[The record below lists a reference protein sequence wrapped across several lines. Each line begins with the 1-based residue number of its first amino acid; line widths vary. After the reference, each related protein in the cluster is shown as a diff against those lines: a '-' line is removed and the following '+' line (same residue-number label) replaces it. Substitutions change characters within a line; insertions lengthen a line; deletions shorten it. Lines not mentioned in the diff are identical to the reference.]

1 MFRGETKTINDLE
14 TERPM
19 NQRPLPLNTVP
30 SIQNDDSDSF
40 IDLNRL
46 TAIVARRSRIA
57 AVCVIVCFLLGAVY
71 LFMATP
77 IYTSQAQILLDDTL
91 SKYAEEAPS
100 PQSIQ
105 QADTKISSAVEI
117 LKSGELALHVTD
129 MENLGEN
136 ETILNPPQSLMS
148 RLKSGVRSLAGIFS
162 SRPEISEEDAR
173 NGKRA
178 MAAAYLQQ
186 GLTVER
192 VARSSVIAV
201 SYRSTDPQLA
211 ASVTRAYANAYLTD
225 QLNANFDA
233 TERASVWLQERLT
246 DLRQRAQAASL
257 EAEKFKADNGL
268 TSARGELMS
277 EQQLSDLN
285 SQLIVAQADTASA
298 SARYNQF
305 KAILD
310 QGAENAVNNATISS
324 SQTDNS
330 VIQDLRTRY
339 LAVSKREQ
347 VIVQNFSA
355 DHPQAVALR
364 NEKAELSDKIFRE
377 LQQLTGSYRNEFEV
391 AKSREASLRQSIEG
405 VVGSNSQ
412 ANRSLVE
419 LRELEQRATA
429 LKTLYESYL
438 GRYEEASQQR
448 SFPIAKA
455 RIISE
460 AGVPTSPSSPRKAMV
475 LALSIVL
482 GFMVSAV
489 IGGFM
494 EFRERFFRLEEE
506 VRSILGHKS
515 LGYVPLIGKKRTSLW
530 KQIRERL
537 TGAKPEKIE
546 AETHVPLARMSRI
559 AVETPRSAFAETLRN
574 AKLASDVILQGRPN
588 RVIGVVS
595 SLPGEGKSTIAANF
609 AGLLAA
615 SGKRTLLIDADLR
628 NPAIS
633 RLISPPPKS
642 GLVEAVL
649 GEEEWTT
656 SIRVDPQTRLAVLPI
671 ARREHLYHTNELL
684 ASPGMENLIA
694 NARNSFEY
702 VIVDLAPLAP
712 VIDAKAF
719 SPFADG
725 FLMVVEW
732 GKTPTRL
739 VRDVLHSD
747 PQFNAKILGVMLNK
761 TDMDELGKYSDFG
774 AAEKYRKSYEKY
786 YIEQPLK
793 NAR

>member
-1 MFRGETKTINDLE
+1 
-14 TERPM
+14 M

-30 SIQNDDSDSF
+30 SLRSDDADSF

-46 TAIVARRSRIA
+46 TAIAARRSRVV
-57 AVCVIVCFLLGAVY
+57 AVCVIVCFLLGALY
-71 LFMATP
+71 LLTATP
-77 IYTSQAQILLDDTL
+77 VYTSQTQILLDDNL

-100 PQSIQ
+100 PQSTQ
-105 QADTKISSAVEI
+105 QADTQISSAVEI
-117 LKSGELALHVTD
+117 LKSGELALRVSD
-129 MENLGEN
+129 AEKLWEN

-148 RLKSGVRSLAGIFS
+148 MLKSTIRSVVGIFDGT
-162 SRPEISEEDAR
+162 PEISEAAVR
-173 NGKRA
+173 NSKRET
-178 MAAAYLQQ
+178 AAAYIQQ
-186 GLTVER
+186 AITVER
-192 VARSSVIAV
+192 VARSSVVAL
-201 SYRSTDPQLA
+201 SFKSTDPQLA
-211 ASVTRAYANAYLTD
+211 ARITRAYANAYLTD

-257 EAEKFKADNGL
+257 EAEKFKTEHGL

-305 KAILD
+305 KSIVD
-310 QGAENAVNNATISS
+310 QGPDNAVNNATISS
-324 SQTDNS
+324 KETDNT

-339 LAVSKREQ
+339 LAVTKREQ
-347 VIVQNFSA
+347 AVTQNFGA
-355 DHPQAVALR
+355 DHPQAVSLR
-364 NEKAELSDKIFRE
+364 TEKAGLAGQIFRE
-377 LQQLTGSYRNEFEV
+377 LEQITASYRNEFEV

-405 VVGSNSQ
+405 VVGNNSE
-412 ANRSLVE
+412 ANRSLVN

-438 GRYEEASQQR
+438 GRYEEAAQQR

-460 AGVPTSPSSPRKAMV
+460 AGVPTAPSSPKKTMV

-482 GFMVSAV
+482 GFM
-489 IGGFM
+489 IGAAIAGVQ

-515 LGYVPLIGKKRTSLW
+515 LGYLPLIGKRTTSLW
-530 KQIRERL
+530 DKTRSRL
-537 TGAKPEKIE
+537 AKEDVAKPEPETKI
-546 AETHVPLARMSRI
+546 PLTRMTRI

-574 AKLASDVILQGRPN
+574 AKLASDVMLQGRPN
-588 RVIGVVS
+588 RVIGIVS
-595 SLPGEGKSTIAANF
+595 ALPGEGKSTIAANF

-633 RLISPPPKS
+633 RMISPAPKT
-642 GLVEAVL
+642 GLLEAVL
-649 GEEEWTT
+649 GESEWTAGL
-656 SIRVDPQTRLAVLPI
+656 RVDPQTRLAILPI
-671 ARREHLYHTNELL
+671 APREQLYHTNELL
-684 ASPGMENLIA
+684 ASPGMEALIA
-694 NARNSFEY
+694 NARKAFDY
-702 VIVDLAPLAP
+702 IIVDLAPLAP

-725 FLMVVEW
+725 FLMVIEW
-732 GKTPTRL
+732 GKTPSRL
-739 VRDVLHSD
+739 VRDVLQSD
-747 PQFNAKILGVMLNK
+747 PPFNAKILGVMLNK

-793 NAR
+793 PAR

>member
-1 MFRGETKTINDLE
+1 
-14 TERPM
+14 M

-30 SIQNDDSDSF
+30 SLQSDESDTF

-46 TAIVARRSRIA
+46 TAIAFRRSRVVA
-57 AVCVIVCFLLGAVY
+57 ACVILCFMLGSLY
-71 LFMATP
+71 LMFATP
-77 IYTSQAQILLDDTL
+77 VYTSQTQILLDDNL
-91 SKYAEEAPS
+91 SKYAEENPS
-100 PQSIQ
+100 PQSAQ
-105 QADTKISSAVEI
+105 QADTQLSSAVEI
-117 LKSGELALHVTD
+117 LKSGELALRVTD
-129 MENLGEN
+129 AENLGEN
-136 ETILNPPQSLMS
+136 ETVLNPPQSLMS
-148 RLKSGVRSLAGIFS
+148 MVKSAVKSVTGMFG
-162 SRPEISEEDAR
+162 SRPEISEAAAR
-173 NGKRA
+173 NGKRET
-178 MAAAYLQQ
+178 AAAYIQQ
-186 GLTVER
+186 ALTVER
-192 VARSSVIAV
+192 VSRSSVVAL
-201 SYRSTDPQLA
+201 SYKSTDPQLA
-211 ASVTRAYANAYLTD
+211 ATITRAYAKAYLTD

-257 EAEKFKADNGL
+257 DAEKFKAENGL
-268 TSARGELMS
+268 TSTRGELMS

-285 SQLIVAQADTASA
+285 SQLIVAQADSASA
-298 SARYNQF
+298 SARYNQY
-305 KAILD
+305 KSIID

-324 SQTDNS
+324 NQTDNS

-355 DHPQAVALR
+355 DHPQAIALR
-364 NEKAELSDKIFRE
+364 AEKTELAGQIFRE
-377 LQQLTGSYRNEFEV
+377 LQQITGSYRNEFEV
-391 AKSREASLRQSIEG
+391 AKSREASLRKSIEG
-405 VVGSNSQ
+405 VVGNNSE
-412 ANRSLVE
+412 ANRSLVQ

-438 GRYEEASQQR
+438 GRYEEAAQQR

-460 AGVPTSPSSPRKAMV
+460 AGVPTAPSSPKRTMV
-475 LALSIVL
+475 LGLSVVL
-482 GFMVSAV
+482 GFMLGTFIA
-489 IGGFM
+489 GLQ

-515 LGYVPLIGKKRTSLW
+515 LGYLPLIGKKTVSMWRKT
-530 KQIRERL
+530 RERL
-537 TGAKPEKIE
+537 SKSEPEKPD
-546 AETHVPLARMSRI
+546 AVADADMPLTRMTRI
-559 AVETPRSAFAETLRN
+559 AVDSPRSAFAETLRN

-595 SLPGEGKSTIAANF
+595 ALPGEGKSTIAANF

-615 SGKRTLLIDADLR
+615 SGKRTLLIDADIR

-633 RLISPPPKS
+633 RMISPAPKT

-649 GEEEWTT
+649 GEEDWTVGL
-656 SIRVDPQTRLAVLPI
+656 RVDPQTRLAILPI
-671 ARREHLYHTNELL
+671 APREHLYHTNELL
-684 ASPGMENLIA
+684 ASQGMETLIA
-694 NARNSFEY
+694 NARKNFDY

-725 FLMVVEW
+725 FLMVIEW
-732 GKTPTRL
+732 GKTPARL

-774 AAEKYRKSYEKY
+774 AAEKYRRHYESY

-793 NAR
+793 AGR

>member
-1 MFRGETKTINDLE
+1 
-14 TERPM
+14 M

-30 SIQNDDSDSF
+30 SLRSDESDSF

-46 TAIVARRSRIA
+46 TAIALRRSRVV
-57 AVCVIVCFLLGAVY
+57 AVCVIACFLVGSVY
-71 LFMATP
+71 LLSATP
-77 IYTSQAQILLDDTL
+77 IYTSQTQILLDDNL
-91 SKYAEEAPS
+91 SKYAEETPS
-100 PQSIQ
+100 PQSAQ
-105 QADTKISSAVEI
+105 QADTQLSSAVEI
-117 LKSGELALHVTD
+117 LKSGELALRVTD
-129 MENLGEN
+129 AENLGEN
-136 ETILNPPQSLMS
+136 ETVLNPPQSVMS
-148 RLKSGVRSLAGIFS
+148 MVKSAIRSAVGIFG
-162 SRPEISEEDAR
+162 SRPEISEAAAR
-173 NGKRA
+173 EWKREL
-178 MAAAYLQQ
+178 AAAYIQQ

-192 VARSSVIAV
+192 VARSSVV
-201 SYRSTDPQLA
+201 SLSYKSTDPHLA
-211 ASVTRAYANAYLTD
+211 AVVTRAYANAYLTD

-257 EAEKFKADNGL
+257 DAEKFKADNGL
-268 TSARGELMS
+268 TSTRGELMS

-285 SQLIVAQADTASA
+285 SQLIVAQADSASA

-305 KAILD
+305 KSIID

-324 SQTDNS
+324 NQTDNS

-339 LAVSKREQ
+339 LTVSKREQ

-364 NEKAELSDKIFRE
+364 AEKSELAGQIFRE
-377 LQQLTGSYRNEFEV
+377 LQQITASYRNEFEV

-412 ANRSLVE
+412 ANRSLVD

-438 GRYEEASQQR
+438 GRYEEAAQQR

-455 RIISE
+455 RIISD
-460 AGVPTSPSSPRKAMV
+460 AGVPTSPSSPKRTMV

-482 GFMVSAV
+482 GFMLGAV
-489 IGGFM
+489 IAGLQ
-494 EFRERFFRLEEE
+494 EFRERFFRLEEDI
-506 VRSILGHKS
+506 RSILGHKS
-515 LGYVPLIGKKRTSLW
+515 LGYLPLIGKKTDTLW
-530 KQIRERL
+530 NKTRGRL
-537 TGAKPEKIE
+537 SKADKAKPIKTDTDGDADI
-546 AETHVPLARMSRI
+546 PLTRMTRT
-559 AVETPRSAFAETLRN
+559 AVDAPRSAFAETLRN

-595 SLPGEGKSTIAANF
+595 ALPGEGKSTIAANF

-633 RLISPPPKS
+633 KMISPAPKT

-649 GEEEWTT
+649 GEEEWTAGL
-656 SIRVDPQTRLAVLPI
+656 RVDPQTRLAILPI
-671 ARREHLYHTNELL
+671 APREHLYHTNELL
-684 ASPGMENLIA
+684 ASPGMETLIA
-694 NARNSFEY
+694 NVRKSFDY
-702 VIVDLAPLAP
+702 IIVDLAPLAP

-725 FLMVVEW
+725 FLMVIEW
-732 GKTPTRL
+732 GKTPSRL

-774 AAEKYRKSYEKY
+774 AAEKYRKSYESY

-793 NAR
+793 ATR

>member
-1 MFRGETKTINDLE
+1 
-14 TERPM
+14 M

-30 SIQNDDSDSF
+30 SLRSDESDSF

-46 TAIVARRSRIA
+46 TAIALRRSRVV
-57 AVCVIVCFLLGAVY
+57 AVCVIACFLLGATY
-71 LFMATP
+71 LLFATP
-77 IYTSQAQILLDDTL
+77 VYTSQTQILLDDNL

-100 PQSIQ
+100 PQSAQ
-105 QADTKISSAVEI
+105 QADTQLSSAVEI
-117 LKSGELALHVTD
+117 LKSGELALRVTD
-129 MENLGEN
+129 AEKLDEN
-136 ETILNPPQSLMS
+136 ETVLNPPQSLMS
-148 RLKSGVRSLAGIFS
+148 TVKSAARSVVGIFGG
-162 SRPEISEEDAR
+162 RPEISEAAAR
-173 NGKRA
+173 NVKRE
-178 MAAAYLQQ
+178 MAAAYIQQ

-192 VARSSVIAV
+192 VARSSVVAL
-201 SYRSTDPQLA
+201 SYKSTDPKVA
-211 ASVTRAYANAYLTD
+211 AIVTRAYANAYLTD

-285 SQLIVAQADTASA
+285 SQLIVAQADSASA

-305 KAILD
+305 KSIVD
-310 QGAENAVNNATISS
+310 QGAESAVNNATISS
-324 SQTDNS
+324 NQTDNS

-339 LAVSKREQ
+339 LTVSKREQ

-364 NEKAELSDKIFRE
+364 AEKSELAGQIFRE
-377 LQQLTGSYRNEFEV
+377 LQQITASYKNEFEV

-412 ANRSLVE
+412 ANRSLVD

-438 GRYEEASQQR
+438 GRYEEAAQQR

-455 RIISE
+455 RIISD
-460 AGVPTSPSSPRKAMV
+460 AGIPTAPSSPKKTMV

-482 GFMVSAV
+482 GFMLGAV
-489 IGGFM
+489 IAGLQ
-494 EFRERFFRLEEE
+494 EFRERFFRLEED
-506 VRSILGHKS
+506 VRSVLGHKS
-515 LGYVPLIGKKRTSLW
+515 LGYLPLIGKKTDTLW
-530 KQIRERL
+530 NKTRGRL
-537 TGAKPEKIE
+537 SKSEKVKPK
-546 AETHVPLARMSRI
+546 VPDTDADIPLTRMTRI
-559 AVETPRSAFAETLRN
+559 AVEAPRSAFAETLRN

-595 SLPGEGKSTIAANF
+595 ALPGEGKSTIAANF

-633 RLISPPPKS
+633 KMISPAPKT

-649 GEEEWTT
+649 GEEEWTAGL
-656 SIRVDPQTRLAVLPI
+656 RVDPQTRLAILPI
-671 ARREHLYHTNELL
+671 APREHLYHTNELL
-684 ASPGMENLIA
+684 ASQGMENLIA
-694 NARNSFEY
+694 NARKSFDY

-725 FLMVVEW
+725 FLMVIEW
-732 GKTPTRL
+732 GKTPSRL

-747 PQFNAKILGVMLNK
+747 PIFNAKILGVMLNK

-774 AAEKYRKSYEKY
+774 AAEKYRKSYESY
-786 YIEQPLK
+786 YIEQPLRA
-793 NAR
+793 AR

>member
-1 MFRGETKTINDLE
+1 MQKDPE

-30 SIQNDDSDSF
+30 SLRSDDPDSF

-46 TAIVARRSRIA
+46 TAIVARRSRVA
-57 AVCVIVCFLLGAVY
+57 AVCVIVCFILGGIYLL
-71 LFMATP
+71 FATP
-77 IYTSQAQILLDDTL
+77 VYTSQTQILLDENL
-91 SKYAEEAPS
+91 SKYAEDTPS
-100 PQSIQ
+100 PQSVQ
-105 QADTKISSAVEI
+105 QADTQISSAVEI
-117 LKSGELALHVTD
+117 LKSGELALNVTD
-129 MENLGEN
+129 AEKLWDN
-136 ETILNPPQSLMS
+136 ETVLNPPQSLMS
-148 RLKSGVRSLAGIFS
+148 MLKSTIKSAVGIFS
-162 SRPEISEEDAR
+162 SSPEISEVEVR
-173 NGKRA
+173 NIRRLT
-178 MAAAYLQQ
+178 AAAYIQQ
-186 GLTVER
+186 AIIVER
-192 VARSSVIAV
+192 VGRSSVVAL
-201 SYRSTDPQLA
+201 SYKSTDPQLA
-211 ASVTRAYANAYLTD
+211 ARITRAYAKAYLTE

-246 DLRQRAQAASL
+246 DLRERAQAASL
-257 EAEKFKADNGL
+257 EAEKFKAEKGL

-305 KAILD
+305 KSIVDL
-310 QGAENAVNNATISS
+310 GADNAVNNATISS
-324 SQTDNS
+324 KETDNS

-347 VIVQNFSA
+347 AVTQNFGK
-355 DHPQAVALR
+355 DHPQAVSLR
-364 NEKAELSDKIFRE
+364 TEKTELAGQIFRE
-377 LQQLTGSYRNEFEV
+377 LQQITASYRNEFEV
-391 AKSREASLRQSIEG
+391 AKSREASLRDSIEG

-438 GRYEEASQQR
+438 GRYEEAAQQR

-455 RIISE
+455 RVISE
-460 AGVPTSPSSPRKAMV
+460 AGVPVAPSSPKKTMV

-482 GFMVSAV
+482 GFMLSAAV
-489 IGGFM
+489 GGYQ

-515 LGYVPLIGKKRTSLW
+515 LGYLPLVGKKTETWWGKTRSRLSKAEVEKSLAVEND
-530 KQIRERL
+530 IPL
-537 TGAKPEKIE
+537 T
-546 AETHVPLARMSRI
+546 RMTRI
-559 AVETPRSAFAETLRN
+559 AVEAPRSAFAETLRN
-574 AKLASDVILQGRPN
+574 AKLASDVILQGRAN
-588 RVIGVVS
+588 RVIGIVS
-595 SLPGEGKSTIAANF
+595 ALPGEGKSTVAANF

-633 RLISPPPKS
+633 RMISPPPKT

-649 GEEEWTT
+649 GEEEWT
-656 SIRVDPQTRLAVLPI
+656 SGLRVDPQTRLAILPI
-671 ARREHLYHTNELL
+671 APREHLYHTNELL
-684 ASPGMENLIA
+684 ASNGMETLIA
-694 NARNSFEY
+694 NARKAFDY

-725 FLMVVEW
+725 FLMIVEW
-732 GKTPTRL
+732 GKTPYRL

-761 TDMDELGKYSDFG
+761 TDMDELAKYSDFG

-786 YIEQPLK
+786 YIEQTLR
-793 NAR
+793 ATR

>member
-1 MFRGETKTINDLE
+1 
-14 TERPM
+14 M
-19 NQRPLPLNTVP
+19 NQRPLPLNTVS
-30 SIQNDDSDSF
+30 SIRADDPDSF

-46 TAIVARRSRIA
+46 TAILARRSRMA
-57 AVCVIVCFLLGAVY
+57 AVCVIVSFALGGAYLLT
-71 LFMATP
+71 ATP
-77 IYTSQAQILLDDTL
+77 VYTSQAQILLDDNL
-91 SKYAEEAPS
+91 SKYAEETPAS
-100 PQSIQ
+100 PQSAQ
-105 QADTKISSAVEI
+105 QADTQISSAVEI
-117 LKSGELALHVTD
+117 LKSGELALRVTD
-129 MENLGEN
+129 SEKLAEND
-136 ETILNPPQSLMS
+136 TILNPPQSVTSMV
-148 RLKSGVRSLAGIFS
+148 KSAVKSLIGVFS
-162 SRPEISEEDAR
+162 SRPEISEAALK
-173 NGKRA
+173 NGRRET
-178 MAAAYLQQ
+178 AAAYIQQ
-186 GLTVER
+186 ALTVER
-192 VARSSVIAV
+192 VTRSSVIAV
-201 SYRSTDPQLA
+201 SFKSTDPQLA
-211 ASVTRAYANAYLTD
+211 ARITRAYANAYLSD

-246 DLRQRAQAASL
+246 DLRQRAQAAAL
-257 EAEKFKADNGL
+257 DAEKFKAANGL
-268 TSARGELMS
+268 TSTRGELMS

-285 SQLIVAQADTASA
+285 SQLIVAQADSASA
-298 SARYNQF
+298 SARYSQF
-305 KAILD
+305 KSILE

-324 SQTDNS
+324 GQTDNS

-364 NEKAELSDKIFRE
+364 AEKAELSGQIYRE
-377 LQQLTGSYRNEFEV
+377 LEQLTANYRNEFEV
-391 AKSREASLRQSIEG
+391 AKSREASLRKSIEG
-405 VVGSNSQ
+405 LVGNNSQ
-412 ANRSLVE
+412 ANQSLVQ

-438 GRYEEASQQR
+438 GRYEEAAQQR

-460 AGVPTSPSSPRKAMV
+460 AGVPVAPSSPKKTMV

-482 GFMVSAV
+482 GLMAGAV
-489 IGGFM
+489 IGGFQ
-494 EFRERFFRLEEE
+494 EFRERFFRLEDDI
-506 VRSILGHKS
+506 RSILGHKS
-515 LGYVPLIGKKRTSLW
+515 LGYLPFIGKNTNTLW
-530 KQIRERL
+530 HKTRGRISKADVEVANADASIPL
-537 TGAKPEKIE
+537 TKM
-546 AETHVPLARMSRI
+546 TRI
-559 AVETPRSAFAETLRN
+559 AIESPRSAFAETLRS

-588 RVIGVVS
+588 RVIGIVS
-595 SLPGEGKSTIAANF
+595 ALPGEGKSTVAANF

-633 RLISPPPKS
+633 EMISPPAKT

-649 GEEEWTT
+649 GEADWTAGL
-656 SIRVDPQTRLAVLPI
+656 RVDPQTKLAILPT
-671 ARREHLYHTNELL
+671 ASREHLHHTNELL
-684 ASPGMENLIA
+684 ASQGMEALIA
-694 NARNSFEY
+694 NARKVFDY

-712 VIDAKAF
+712 VVDAKAF

-739 VRDVLHSD
+739 VRDVLQSD

-786 YIEQPLK
+786 YIEK
-793 NAR
+793 T

>member
-1 MFRGETKTINDLE
+1 
-14 TERPM
+14 M
-19 NQRPLPLNTVP
+19 NQRPIPLNTVP
-30 SIQNDDSDSF
+30 SLRSDDSDSF

-46 TAIVARRSRIA
+46 TAIAARRSRVV
-57 AVCVIVCFLLGAVY
+57 AVCVIVCFVLGGIYLL
-71 LFMATP
+71 FATP
-77 IYTSQAQILLDDTL
+77 IYTSQTQILLDDNL

-100 PQSIQ
+100 PQSAQ
-105 QADTKISSAVEI
+105 QADTQISSAVEI
-117 LKSGELALHVTD
+117 LKSGELALQVAD
-129 MENLGEN
+129 AEKLGEN
-136 ETILNPPQSLMS
+136 ETILNPPQSTMS
-148 RLKSGVRSLAGIFS
+148 MLKSAARSAIGLFGGS
-162 SRPEISEEDAR
+162 TPEISEEALRNAR
-173 NGKRA
+173 RET
-178 MAAAYLQQ
+178 AAAYIQQ
-186 GLTVER
+186 AVTVER
-192 VARSSVIAV
+192 VSRSSVVAL
-201 SYRSTDPQLA
+201 SYRSTDPHLA
-211 ASVTRAYANAYLTD
+211 AVVTRAYANAYLTD

-298 SARYNQF
+298 SARYHQF
-305 KAILD
+305 QSIID

-324 SQTDNS
+324 KETDNT

-347 VIVQNFSA
+347 AVTQNFGA
-355 DHPQAVALR
+355 DHPQAVSLR
-364 NEKAELSDKIFRE
+364 TEKTELAGQMFRE
-377 LQQLTGSYRNEFEV
+377 LQQITASYRNEFEV

-438 GRYEEASQQR
+438 GRYEEAAQQR

-455 RIISE
+455 RIISD
-460 AGVPTSPSSPRKAMV
+460 AGIPTAPSSPKKTMV

-482 GFMVSAV
+482 GFMLGAV
-489 IGGFM
+489 IAGLQ
-494 EFRERFFRLEEE
+494 EFRERFFRLEED
-506 VRSILGHKS
+506 VRSILGHRS
-515 LGYVPLIGKKRTSLW
+515 LGYLPLIGKKTNTLW
-530 KQIRERL
+530 HKTRDRL
-537 TGAKPEKIE
+537 SKETRQEPDKVKAEPETDI
-546 AETHVPLARMSRI
+546 PLTRMTRI
-559 AVETPRSAFAETLRN
+559 AVEAPRSAFAETLRN
-574 AKLASDVILQGRPN
+574 AKLASDVVLQGRPN

-595 SLPGEGKSTIAANF
+595 ALPGEGKSTIAANF

-633 RLISPPPKS
+633 KMISPPPKT
-642 GLVEAVL
+642 GLLEAVL
-649 GEEEWTT
+649 GESEW
-656 SIRVDPQTRLAVLPI
+656 SAGLRVDPHTRLAILPI
-671 ARREHLYHTNELL
+671 APRQHIYHTNELL
-684 ASPGMENLIA
+684 ASPGMQTLIA
-694 NARNSFEY
+694 NARNAFDY

-725 FLMVVEW
+725 FLMVIEW
-732 GKTPTRL
+732 GKTPYRL

-747 PQFNAKILGVMLNK
+747 PQFNAKILGVVLNK

-774 AAEKYRKSYEKY
+774 AAEKYRKNYESY
-786 YIEQPLK
+786 YIEEPLRG
-793 NAR
+793 AR